1 MRPFSL
7 LVCVLLTACSTQHVY
22 DTLQHK
28 NCMERR
34 GIIYCEDSV
43 DYKTYQKQR
52 EELLKK
58 EQPKPVPEKTIPLPG
73 PRAEQSQP

>member
-1 MRPFSL
+1 MRIFSL
-7 LVCVLLTACSTQHVY
+7 FICLLLTACSTEHVY

-34 GIIYCEDSV
+34 GIIFCEDSV
-43 DYKTYQKQR
+43 DYKTYQKQH

-58 EQPKPVPEKTIPLPG
+58 EQPKPVQEKTIPLPG
-73 PRAEQSQP
+73 PRAEQLKP